1 MPTLGTTGLR
11 PGNTLKPPPTPG
23 VGGNLMGDLE
33 NIVPGLKDL
42 LGKGAGVIGNQLTG
56 TESPAIAQNMNA
68 MWGAGAGLAPGSEFL
83 RNRGVDLFGQ
93 RSEARQQ
100 AGLQGLLGLLGGVAG
115 PAAAFRGQDIE
126 RELGLGNLNFNI
138 GESAKDEELRRAL
151 AEQNLLNTY
160 LGFLR

>member
-1 MPTLGTTGLR
+1 MANGLTGMR
-11 PGNTLKPPPTPG
+11 TSNTLKPPTPG

-68 MWGAGAGLAPGSEFL
+68 QWGAGAGLAPGSEFL

-115 PAAAFRGQDIE
+115 PSAAYRGQDIE
-126 RELGLGNLNFNI
+126 RELGLGSLGLQFT
-138 GESAKDEELRRAL
+138 ESDRDYELRKAL
-151 AEQNLLNTY
+151 AEQGLLNTY
-160 LGFLR
+160 LNFLR